1 MESISELRKL
11 CQSTRPSVYTDFLST
26 AYYRVA
32 IYFTWICIKL
42 NLSANQVTVLSGFF
56 ALVGGVLLGS
66 DSKWL
71 ILLSAVCFH
80 LFAILDMSDGE
91 VARYRNQGGVTGH
104 FLDWYMHFISSTAF
118 VIGLFMASLDYLQ
131 SFSVTLIALVAVV
144 IPILD
149 KSVQNAGWTVICWT
163 RLRDINNNSKGFCE
177 EGKQVE
183 MNPSDGNHTS
193 WIVRRLRFMLLAPL
207 MDHWIPLI
215 FLLVALVDVF
225 IPFSSL
231 GLPDYRFI
239 WLMFFGLVG
248 PVNVFLSV
256 RHLVQTQSLQDGYQR
271 ITCPSRKM
279 KFPEDDFLG

>member
-1 MESISELRKL
+1 
-11 CQSTRPSVYTDFLST
+11 
-26 AYYRVA
+26 
-32 IYFTWICIKL
+32 
-42 NLSANQVTVLSGFF
+42 
-56 ALVGGVLLGS
+56 
-66 DSKWL
+66 
-71 ILLSAVCFH
+71 
-80 LFAILDMSDGE
+80 MSDGE

-163 RLRDINNNSKGFCE
+163 RLRDINNNSKGLCE
-177 EGKQVE
+177 EAKQVKI
-183 MNPSDGNHTS
+183 NSSDRKHTS
-193 WIVRRLRFMLLAPL
+193 IIIRRLRFMFLAPL

-215 FLLVALVDVF
+215 FLLVALVDIF